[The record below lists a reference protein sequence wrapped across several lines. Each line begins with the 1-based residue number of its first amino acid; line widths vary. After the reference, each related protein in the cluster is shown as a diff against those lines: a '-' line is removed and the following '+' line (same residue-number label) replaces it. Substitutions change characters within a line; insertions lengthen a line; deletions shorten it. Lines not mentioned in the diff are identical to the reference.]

1 MGWGSALRGAS
12 GRAVTR
18 GPHKKV
24 TKAVSAAWRPKFEA
38 PKVEWDKLVTLDFET
53 YYDDDYTL
61 KKLSTSE
68 YIRDGRFE
76 VIMCGIKIGTGKTKI
91 YRGHDETRAALAAI
105 DWTTHAVLCHHTQF
119 DGLILSHHFGVVPS
133 RYYCSL
139 SMARGWL
146 SNDIGA
152 GLDEVSKF
160 FGRGGKHDEGKALV
174 NMKGVR
180 LADMHPQV
188 YKKGAVYCAQDVDET
203 TLAFADLLSDFS
215 QPELDLID
223 ATVQMF
229 TCPVLQLD
237 EARARKALEAE
248 IAARE
253 ALLLEVAPE
262 GVTLDEIESAWRRE
276 FKASGVSDAEMAQ
289 GKRFRLF
296 LAKKIIGSSPRFAA
310 LLEAEGIDP
319 PLKISPTWLK
329 KKPEEREPDKQ
340 FTYAFAKDDPA
351 MQELLDDENPR
362 VRALCEARIAVK
374 SNTSIT
380 RAERLLRSGAGGRAL
395 PVYYK
400 FAGAHTW
407 RFSGGD
413 KQNWQNFKR
422 GGELRLSILAPAGY
436 HLVVADSSQIEAR
449 VNAWLWGQLDLIE
462 AFRRGEDIYSL
473 FATENIYGRPI
484 TKSEETKKER
494 HVGKTAIL
502 GLGFQ
507 MGAKKFRATLARGVG
522 GPPVQISE
530 EQAQMIVSAYRR
542 RYAAI
547 REGWSICESIIEDM
561 AIGRQGEWKCIRW
574 DKETIWLPNGMR
586 LKYPGLKQDDEGQWT
601 YRRKGNI
608 IKLYGGLLCENIV
621 QALARII
628 VAAEQLLAVAKVYP
642 VVMTTHDEVV
652 ALAKKREADACQ
664 KFMEKIFFTPPAWAP
679 DLPVACEAGHAPN
692 YSK

>member
-1 MGWGSALRGAS
+1 MGWGSALRNPT
-12 GRAVTR
+12 RAKP

-24 TKAVSAAWRPKFEA
+24 AKEVSAAWRPKYEL
-38 PKVEWDKLVTLDFET
+38 PHVEWKQLVTLDFET
-53 YYDDDYTL
+53 YYDDDFTL

-68 YIRDGRFE
+68 YIRDPRFE
-76 VIMCGIKIGTGKTKI
+76 VIMCGIKVGTGKTRV
-91 YRGHDETRAALAAI
+91 YRGAAETREALAAI
-105 DWTTHAVLCHHTQF
+105 DWSTHAVLCHHTQF

-152 GLDEVSKF
+152 GLDEVSKY
-160 FGRGGKHDEGKALV
+160 FGRGGKHDEGKALI

-180 LADMHPQV
+180 LADMHPEV

-203 TLAFADLLSDFS
+203 LLAFEDLLSDFS

-237 EARARKALEAE
+237 EARAKKALAAE
-248 IAARE
+248 IEERKR
-253 ALLLEVAPE
+253 LILEVAPE
-262 GVTLDEIESAWRRE
+262 GVTLESMESAWRRE
-276 FKASGVSDAEMAQ
+276 YRETGGTTEETL
-289 GKRFRLF
+289 RLF
-296 LAKKIIGSSPRFAA
+296 AGKKVLGSSTRFAA

-329 KKPEEREPDKQ
+329 KKPEERDPDKQ

-380 RAERLLRSGAGGRAL
+380 RAERLLRSGAGGRAM

-422 GGELRLSILAPAGY
+422 GGELRLSILAPKGY

-449 VNAWLWGQLDLIE
+449 VNAWLWGQDDLIE

-473 FATENIYGRPI
+473 FATENIYGYEV
-484 TKSEETKKER
+484 TKSEKTKKER

-530 EQAQMIVSAYRR
+530 EQAQLIVQAYRR
-542 RYAAI
+542 RYAYI
-547 REGWSICESIIEDM
+547 KEGWAICESIIEDM
-561 AIGRQGEWKCIRW
+561 ATGRQGEWKCIRW
-574 DKETIWLPNGMR
+574 DRETIWLPNGMR
-586 LKYPGLKQDDEGQWT
+586 LKYPGLKMDEEGNWT
-601 YRRKGNI
+601 YRRKGNV

-652 ALAKKREADACQ
+652 ALAKKRMADACQ
-664 KFMEKIFFTPPAWAP
+664 KFMEKIMFTPPPWAP